1 MQVNGK
7 FHSDEGF
14 AIVTQLRKYSPK
26 TKSLIISTASDDS
39 FPIIDW
45 SAYKKFGD
53 YMIITDPQVPRTFK
67 E

>member
-14 AIVTQLRKYSPK
+14 AIVTQLKKYSPK
-26 TKSLIISTASDDS
+26 TKPLVISTASDDS
-39 FPIIDW
+39 FPNIDW

-53 YMIITDPQVPRTFK
+53 YMIITDPKVPRTFK
-67 E
+67 